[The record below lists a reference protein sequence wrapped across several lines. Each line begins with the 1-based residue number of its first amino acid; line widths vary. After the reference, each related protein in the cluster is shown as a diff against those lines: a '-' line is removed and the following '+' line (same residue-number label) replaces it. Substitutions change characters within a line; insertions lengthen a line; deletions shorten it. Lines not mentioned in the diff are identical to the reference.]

1 MLAFSSC
8 PPAAVRRLERRLSLY
23 AGLEDFVLLYP
34 LYALLFA
41 EHGLSTAEMS
51 SLFAL
56 WSLTALLVEVPSGVW
71 ADLVSRRLLLVLGPL
86 LTATGFALWALLPSY
101 AAFAAGFVLWGVGGA
116 LRSGAYE
123 ALAFEELSRL
133 GAGTRYARA
142 MGRASAWSMV
152 ATAAATAAAAP
163 VAGLW
168 GMPAVAAASVAACLL
183 CAVAGAALPE
193 HRTPGA
199 GAERSG
205 GAPLPAPAGDGPG
218 AARAAGPGGAGGE
231 GPGGGIGTTGAAAPA
246 MGLRA
251 AAAVLRSGAA
261 EVRGTPRVRR
271 ALLLVVAVTAV
282 WGALDEYVPLLASA
296 TGAPAAAVPLL
307 VLLVW
312 TGVTAGALLVGPAQ
326 RLGPRALGALLAAGA
341 LATAAGALWGR
352 PAGFAGVAAG
362 FLVFQ
367 LVDVVADARLQAAVS
382 GPGRATITSLAG
394 LGKEGATLGV
404 FGAYAALSS
413 QADHGPVF
421 ALLVVP
427 YLLVA
432 LVLGVRPRG
441 EGGAMVPGG
450 ADRVAAGGADPAV
463 PGGTGR
469 AS

>member
-1 MLAFSSC
+1 MLTVSSR

-56 WSLTALLVEVPSGVW
+56 WSLTALVVEVPSGVW

-101 AAFAAGFVLWGVGGA
+101 AAFAGGFVLWGVGGA

-142 MGRASAWSMV
+142 MGRASAWSMA

-193 HRTPGA
+193 HRAPEGGA
-199 GAERSG
+199 DRSG
-205 GAPLPAPAGDGPG
+205 GAPLPAPAGEGPG
-218 AARAAGPGGAGGE
+218 TARPAGAP
-231 GPGGGIGTTGAAAPA
+231 GPGGGCTTGAAATA
-246 MGLRA
+246 RGLRA
-251 AAAVLRSGAA
+251 VAVLRSGAA

-296 TGAPAAAVPLL
+296 TGAPPAAVPLL

-312 TGVTAGALLVGPAQ
+312 TGVTAGALLVGPAMS
-326 RLGPRALGALLAAGA
+326 LGPRALGALLAAGA

-352 PAGFAGVAAG
+352 PAGFVGVAAG

-413 QADHGPVF
+413 QAGHGPVF

-441 EGGAMVPGG
+441 AGGTAVPGE
-450 ADRVAAGGADPAV
+450 ADRAAAGDAGPAV

>member
-1 MLAFSSC
+1 MLTVSSR
-8 PPAAVRRLERRLSLY
+8 PPATVRRLERRLSLY

-86 LTATGFALWALLPSY
+86 LTATGFSLWALLPSY

-142 MGRASAWSMV
+142 MGRASAWSMA

-168 GMPAVAAASVAACLL
+168 GMHAVAAASVAACLL

-199 GAERSG
+199 GADRSG
-205 GAPLPAPAGDGPG
+205 GALPPAPAPAGDGPG
-218 AARAAGPGGAGGE
+218 AARAAGTRDAGG
-231 GPGGGIGTTGAAAPA
+231 GDSAGAAAPA
-246 MGLRA
+246 RGLR

-282 WGALDEYVPLLASA
+282 WGALDEYVPLLASS

-312 TGVTAGALLVGPAQ
+312 TGVTAGSLLVGPAQ

-352 PAGFAGVAAG
+352 PAGFVGVAAG

-394 LGKEGATLGV
+394 LGKEAATLGV

-413 QADHGPVF
+413 QVDHGPVF

-432 LVLGVRPRG
+432 LVLAGRPRG
-441 EGGAMVPGG
+441 
-450 ADRVAAGGADPAV
+450 AGGAPVPPDADGAGAGGPTPTV